1 MRYPRVIPSVLASL
15 LIVSSAPAQTS
26 DAPTANNLN
35 AGSEIA
41 AARSQYTQTP
51 EIPDANDDTIVA
63 QLPRR
68 GPRTPF
74 PPQRGYP
81 RGTYQTP
88 WMEHGNAGPAV
99 IGAVIGFGVGAAIGA
114 CGSDR
119 SGTTLEGRVI
129 IGGTILSV
137 IGGAIG
143 AAHGGPHPFARRRRV
158 YRPSWP
164 EGDEESDLRSHSKER
179 DAGQSVSTRQAFPRQ
194 STGIE
199 ATAPPSSEARAVP

>member
-1 MRYPRVIPSVLASL
+1 MRYPRVIPSLLASL
-15 LIVSSAPAQTS
+15 LTVSSASAQTS

-41 AARSQYTQTP
+41 AARSQYSQTP
-51 EIPDANDDTIVA
+51 EISPDANHDTIVA
-63 QLPRR
+63 QLARR
-68 GPRTPF
+68 GPGRPF

-88 WMEHGNAGPAV
+88 WMEHGNAGHALV
-99 IGAVIGFGVGAAIGA
+99 GAAIGFGVGAAIGA

-119 SGTTLEGRVI
+119 SGTTLGGRVI
-129 IGGTILSV
+129 IGGTILAV

-143 AAHGGPHPFARRRRV
+143 GAHPWPHARRA

-164 EGDEESDLRSHSKER
+164 EDDEESDLRSHSKER
-179 DAGQSVSTRQAFPRQ
+179 DAGQSVSANP
-194 STGIE
+194 
-199 ATAPPSSEARAVP
+199 AAPSHSDG

>member
-81 RGTYQTP
+81 QGTYQTP

-119 SGTTLEGRVI
+119 SGTTLGGRVI
-129 IGGTILSV
+129 IGGTILAV

-143 AAHGGPHPFARRRRV
+143 GAHPWPHARRAYRR
-158 YRPSWP
+158 SWP
-164 EGDEESDLRSHSKER
+164 EDDDESDFRSHSRER

-199 ATAPPSSEARAVP
+199 ATAPPSLEARAVP

>member
-1 MRYPRVIPSVLASL
+1 MTHTRKSSFLLASVLLAS
-15 LIVSSAPAQTS
+15 VAFGQTRDSGAANSA
-26 DAPTANNLN
+26 
-35 AGSEIA
+35 AGDEGIS
-41 AARSQYTQTP
+41 AARNQYTQTA
-51 EIPDANDDTIVA
+51 EVSPDAKDDTVA
-63 QLPRR
+63 QLARR

-119 SGTTLEGRVI
+119 SGTTLGGRVI
-129 IGGTILSV
+129 IGGTILAV

-143 AAHGGPHPFARRRRV
+143 GAHPWPHARRA

-164 EGDEESDLRSHSKER
+164 EDDQESHLRSHSKER
-179 DAGQSVSTRQAFPRQ
+179 DAGQSVSARQALPRR

-199 ATAPPSSEARAVP
+199 ATAPPSLEAPAVP